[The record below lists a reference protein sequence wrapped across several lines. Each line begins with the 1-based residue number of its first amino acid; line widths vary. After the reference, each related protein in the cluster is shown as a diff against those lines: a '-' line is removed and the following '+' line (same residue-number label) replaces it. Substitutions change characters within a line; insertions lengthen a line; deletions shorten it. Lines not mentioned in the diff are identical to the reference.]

1 MNKNHGYELRIS
13 DDEVDNNC
21 AVEHLRVWVH
31 DSGGLVVYVR
41 KQMIEDESWMKL
53 LNEFM
58 FQFEFLNLLSP
69 VKLNLNETASKII
82 DN

>member
-1 MNKNHGYELRIS
+1 MNKNHIYELRIS

-31 DSGGLVVYVR
+31 DNGGVVVYVR
-41 KQMIEDESWMKL
+41 KQMIKDESWMKL

-58 FQFEFLNLLSP
+58 LKFELLNLLSP
-69 VKLNLNETASKII
+69 LKLNSNETATKII